1 MTSMERR
8 PLVHHDPAPAEA
20 AGPDARPPRPPIA
33 ITSAAAARRHVRA
46 FVGERWR
53 SPAGPPTEQSMIDLI
68 LVVSELVTNAV
79 RHGGGI
85 AGFDVALTPEGVR
98 LSVRDHSAAVP
109 VGLHGPGALP
119 RAHEGNGYG
128 WPLINRLS
136 SRVDVERR
144 AAGGKTISVLVPL
157 T

>member
-1 MTSMERR
+1 MERQ
-8 PLVHHDPAPAEA
+8 PLVHHDIAPAD
-20 AGPDARPPRPPIA
+20 GPAARPPGPPVA
-33 ITSAAAARRHVRA
+33 ITNAATARRHVRA

-136 SRVDVERR
+136 S
-144 AAGGKTISVLVPL
+144 
-157 T
+157 

>member
-1 MTSMERR
+1 MTSMERQ
-8 PLVHHDPAPAEA
+8 PLVHHDTAPAD
-20 AGPDARPPRPPIA
+20 GPAARPPGPPVA
-33 ITSAAAARRHVRA
+33 ITNAAAARRHVRA

-79 RHGGGI
+79 RHGGGL

-98 LSVRDHSAAVP
+98 LAVRDHSAAVP

-136 SRVDVERR
+136 SKVDVVRR
-144 AAGGKTISVLVPL
+144 ASGGKTISVLVPL
-157 T
+157 A

>member
-1 MTSMERR
+1 MTSTERH
-8 PLVHHDPAPAEA
+8 PLVDHDTASVEGSSARA
-20 AGPDARPPRPPIA
+20 ARPPVA
-33 ITSAAAARRHVRA
+33 ITTAAAARRHVRE

-53 SPAGPPTEQSMIDLI
+53 SSGGPPTEQSMIDLI

-85 AGFDVALTPEGVR
+85 AEFDVALTPEGVR

-109 VGLHGPGALP
+109 VGLHGPGVLP

-136 SRVDVERR
+136 SEVDVERR
-144 AAGGKTISVLVPL
+144 ASGGKTISVLVPL

>member
-1 MTSMERR
+1 MMTSMERH
-8 PLVHHDPAPAEA
+8 LTGNHATAPVE
-20 AGPDARPPRPPIA
+20 GPSARAARPPVA

-53 SPAGPPTEQSMIDLI
+53 SKTGPPTEEAMIDLI

-85 AGFDVALTPEGVR
+85 AGFDVTLTAEGVR
-98 LSVRDHSAAVP
+98 LSVRDHSAALP
-109 VGLHGPGALP
+109 VGIHGPGVLP
-119 RAHEGNGYG
+119 RAHEGSGYG
-128 WPLINRLS
+128 WPLINRLCS
-136 SRVDVERR
+136 EVDVERR
-144 AAGGKTISVLVPL
+144 TAGGKTISVLVPL

>member
-1 MTSMERR
+1 
-8 PLVHHDPAPAEA
+8 
-20 AGPDARPPRPPIA
+20 
-33 ITSAAAARRHVRA
+33 
-46 FVGERWR
+46 
-53 SPAGPPTEQSMIDLI
+53 MIDLL

-98 LSVRDHSAAVP
+98 LDVRDYSAAVP
-109 VGLHGPGALP
+109 AVAHGPAMLP
-119 RAHEGNGYG
+119 RSHEGNGYG

-136 SRVDVERR
+136 SQVDIRRR

-157 T
+157 I

>member
-1 MTSMERR
+1 MTSMERH
-8 PLVHHDPAPAEA
+8 LLMNHDTAPVEA
-20 AGPDARPPRPPIA
+20 PSGRAARPPVA
-33 ITSAAAARRHVRA
+33 ITTAAAARRHVRA

-68 LVVSELVTNAV
+68 LVVSELVTNAL

-85 AGFDVALTPEGVR
+85 AGFHVALTPEGVR
-98 LSVRDHSAAVP
+98 LSVRDHSPAVP
-109 VGLHGPGALP
+109 VGLHGPGVLP

-136 SRVDVERR
+136 SEVDVERR
-144 AAGGKTISVLVPL
+144 TAGGKTISVLVPL
-157 T
+157 A

>member
-1 MTSMERR
+1 MPGERHR
-8 PLVHHDPAPAEA
+8 LTDHDVGPAEEPPGRPV
-20 AGPDARPPRPPIA
+20 GPPVA
-33 ITSAAAARRHVRA
+33 ITTAGAARRHVRA

-53 SPAGPPTEQSMIDLI
+53 SPSGPPTEAAMIDLL

-85 AGFDVALTPEGVR
+85 AGFDVGLTPEGVW
-98 LSVRDHSAAVP
+98 LSVRDNSAAVP
-109 VGLHGPGALP
+109 VDLHGHGALP
-119 RAHEGNGYG
+119 RVHEGNGYG

-136 SRVDVERR
+136 REVRVECP